1 MERCINL
8 IYICRQIDWTASR
21 QPETV
26 YKDMA
31 GEQLK
36 SVQCR
41 DHSRMPRNLRLWW
54 ARGQ

>member
-41 DHSRMPRNLRLWW
+41 DHSRMPRNLRLWR